1 MTNYTPLP
9 DPPASRG
16 ANSKHSPSELSFP
29 VTKVILGSCF
39 GFFFLF
45 FSLLKKDSEY
55 FSAGFTSLPY
65 PVLCLMILPT
75 FIINKMIIEILYKTA
90 TKTILLRNQKICS
103 VFLTLIT
110 LEEKC
115 CAVSSYRH
123 FIVLTEAKSLT
134 HCLFL
139 CLELQPG
146 YFFILFPSSKG

>member
-9 DPPASRG
+9 DPPSFTW
-16 ANSKHSPSELSFP
+16 SKLEALTFWAFLPSDQSDTGKL
-29 VTKVILGSCF
+29 
-39 GFFFLF
+39 FFSFLF

-75 FIINKMIIEILYKTA
+75 FIINKMIIEILYKPA

-123 FIVLTEAKSLT
+123 FIVLREAKSLT